1 MDHKPSAVG
10 WRSIGMLAILV
21 TLLIICLF
29 SGGAVAQE
37 VADRSDYYDIL
48 MWLDGD
54 LLQRSDVGRYYR
66 NLFWDNGDSLRAVTE
81 GFSAAELAE
90 AFRVFDLWMPNLRAL
105 RNGEGDSARIIAE
118 QVNAV

>member
-21 TLLIICLF
+21 TLLTTCLF

-66 NLFWDNGDSLRAVTE
+66 NMFWDNGNSLRAVTE

-105 RNGEGDSARIIAE
+105 RNGEGDSARITAE
-118 QVNAV
+118 